1 MTHLVDEVKAVDVV
15 YLDFNKAFDTVTH
28 SFLLEKLADL
38 HSLLSK
44 ELAGWMS
51 LKHSGEWSYIHLV
64 TGCSGGP

>member
-1 MTHLVDEVKAVDVV
+1 MITEDKEKADVLSAWMTHLVDEVKAVDVV

-44 ELAGWMS
+44 ELAG
-51 LKHSGEWSYIHLV
+51 
-64 TGCSGGP
+64 